1 MERKTDEY
9 FRREVKSF
17 IKEFFEEL
25 MLDERKQHLESK
37 PGDKGNGFY
46 DRDLTTSMAHVEGLK
61 VPRTRS
67 GGFNPAILPERR
79 RASFDLEE
87 LVFAMHVGG
96 SSTRDISK
104 FIERVYSAS
113 IGRDAISRLTDVAQG
128 VIDKWKNRP
137 LAERYAAI
145 FLDATYV
152 KLRRGDV
159 RSEPVYVAM
168 GILPNGDRQ
177 ILGFAMFG
185 SEGESA
191 GAWHEYLLK
200 LKERGVKSVNLFV
213 TDNLRG
219 LTEATA
225 RAFPASQHQLCV
237 VHHVRNCLRDTRSS
251 DKTEL
256 AHDMKKI
263 YRADN
268 LLAAKENLE
277 LFKEK
282 WKKRNSKA
290 VLRWEANASH
300 LLTFLRFDAGLRRY
314 IYTTNVLERLN
325 KEIKRRIKVI
335 EVFSTEHSL
344 EKMLYLI
351 LREEDEKLQKRKM
364 PNVQFLEGKHN

>member
-1 MERKTDEY
+1 MEKKTDEY

-17 IKEFFEEL
+17 IKEFFESL

-37 PGDKGNGFY
+37 PDDKGNGFY

-67 GGFNPAILPERR
+67 GEFNPAILPERR

-137 LAERYAAI
+137 LAKEYAVI

-168 GILPNGDRQ
+168 GVLPNGDRQ
-177 ILGFAMFG
+177 ILGFTMFG

-200 LKERGVKSVNLFV
+200 LKERGVKTVTLFV

-219 LTEATA
+219 LTETTA
-225 RAFPASQHQLCV
+225 RVFPESQHQLCV
-237 VHHVRNCLRDTRSS
+237 VHHVRNCLRDTRAG
-251 DKTEL
+251 DKAEL

-268 LLAAKENLE
+268 LTVAKENYEAL
-277 LFKEK
+277 KAK
-282 WKKRNSKA
+282 WEKRNPKT
-290 VLRWEANASH
+290 VRRWETNLNH
-300 LLTFLRFDAGLRRY
+300 LLTFYNFDAGLRRY
-314 IYTTNVLERLN
+314 IYTTNALERLN

-351 LREEDEKLQKRKM
+351 LREENEKLEKRKM
-364 PNVQFLEGKHN
+364 PNVYIQEGKHN